1 MGLAGRQLCW
11 EPALCQAAGTP
22 APAQCQVPAAA
33 RRALAMGDREGTT
46 CSPLHQSLLSGLSL
60 RQGSSTPHH
69 VANSQEALQS
79 GYSSL
84 RLQTLGNRFSLFI
97 N

>member
-11 EPALCQAAGTP
+11 ESALCQAAGT
-22 APAQCQVPAAA
+22 PAQCQVPAAA

-46 CSPLHQSLLSGLSL
+46 CCPLHQSLLSGLSL

-84 RLQTLGNRFSLFI
+84 RLQTLGNQFSLFI